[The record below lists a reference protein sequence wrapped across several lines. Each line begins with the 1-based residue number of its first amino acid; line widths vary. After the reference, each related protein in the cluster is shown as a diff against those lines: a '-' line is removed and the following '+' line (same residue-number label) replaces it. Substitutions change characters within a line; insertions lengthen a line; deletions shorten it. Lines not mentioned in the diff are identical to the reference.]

1 MIFRRIII
9 YLAVVAALAVVAW
22 YLYSAQLQTV
32 YYIAIFWV
40 ICVLVLTWLG
50 NYLIYL
56 WLNQQLPWTQSSLK
70 RILYQLLLSGIY
82 TLLCVNLTYYLFKTS
97 FTDTAPD
104 SQQLILLNIYGTF
117 VIIPVFSMYFGIY
130 FLTKWKK
137 ATIEAEELKKEHMR
151 TELLAL
157 KNHID
162 PHFLF
167 NNLNI
172 LSSLI
177 QPENEDA
184 QHFLEK
190 FSDVYRYVLRSK
202 EAEVI
207 KLSVELDFLEAYL
220 FLVKKRFSGQVH
232 IDMQLQHATD
242 NKYIPPL
249 SLQMLVENAL
259 KHNKFSMK
267 KPLNI
272 KIYIED
278 NYLVVSNNVRPLAE
292 SGKGETGSGLYNIRK
307 RYALISDTEPIID
320 NGDEFFVVKLPLLS
334 VDG

>member
-1 MIFRRIII
+1 M
-9 YLAVVAALAVVAW
+9 
-22 YLYSAQLQTV
+22 
-32 YYIAIFWV
+32 
-40 ICVLVLTWLG
+40 
-50 NYLIYL
+50 
-56 WLNQQLPWTQSSLK
+56 K
-70 RILYQLLLSGIY
+70 LLLSGIY

-104 SQQLILLNIYGTF
+104 SHQMILLNIYGTF
-117 VIIPVFSMYFGIY
+117 VIIPVFSLYFGIY
-130 FLTKWKK
+130 FLTKWKR
-137 ATIEAEELKKEHMR
+137 ATIEAEELKKEHVR

-207 KLSVELDFLEAYL
+207 PLKTELNFLEAYL
-220 FLVKKRFSGQVH
+220 FLIKKRFSDQVC
-232 IDMQLQHATD
+232 IDMQLQAMNDRH
-242 NKYIPPL
+242 YIPPL
-249 SLQMLVENAL
+249 SLQMLIENAL
-259 KHNKFSMK
+259 KHNKFTMK
-267 KPLNI
+267 KPL
-272 KIYIED
+272 KIQVYLEGD
-278 NYLVVSNNVRPLAE
+278 YLVVSNDFRPLAE
-292 SGKGETGSGLYNIRK
+292 KDTLEPGSGLDNIRK
-307 RYALISDTEPIID
+307 RYALISDTEPVIE
-320 NGDEFFVVKLPLLS
+320 NTEETFVVKLPLLTIENQ
-334 VDG
+334 G